1 MKVHTTHRKDK
12 QMAKI
17 DTLIEDIYKTLEDG
31 SDMYNMK
38 NKTSLEKFSKALFHS
53 MARQMSE
60 GKRQRGSNLRMSQI
74 GKPDRQLWY
83 ELKSNAEPRPIDGQT
98 KLKFMFGDI
107 LEALLIL
114 LIEVSGHKVTDE
126 QGEVEINGVK
136 GHKDCR
142 IDGVL
147 TDIKSA
153 SPYAFKKFKEGTLHS
168 DDPFGY
174 IAQISGYAEAS
185 GDDKAAFFA
194 VDKSSGELALMDI
207 ESVHM
212 ISAAGRINKVKQVL
226 TKDTPPERCYAD
238 EPEGKSGNRKLAI
251 GCVFCSFREECWK
264 DANGG
269 MGIRSFKYSNG
280 IKHLTTVAKVPDV
293 PEVTNAL

>member
-1 MKVHTTHRKDK
+1 
-12 QMAKI
+12 MADIK
-17 DTLIEDIYKTLEDG
+17 TLIPDIYKMLEDG
-31 SDMYNMK
+31 VDVGTMRNRDAM
-38 NKTSLEKFSKALFHS
+38 EKFSKSIWQSL
-53 MARQMSE
+53 ARQLRE
-60 GKRQRGSNLRMSQI
+60 GTKRREAGGGLRMSQI

-83 ELKSNAEPRPIDGQT
+83 DYRGVTEPRPIDGQT

-114 LIEVSGHKVTDE
+114 VTELSGHEVSDE

-153 SPYAFKKFKEGTLHS
+153 SPYAFKKFKEGTLHT

-174 IAQISGYAEAS
+174 IAQISGYAEA
-185 GDDKAAFFA
+185 GKDKAAAFFA
-194 VDKSSGELALMDI
+194 IDKSSAELALMDV

-212 ISAAGRINKVKQVL
+212 ISASDRINKVKSFLQSE
-226 TKDTPPERCYAD
+226 TPPERCYPD
-238 EPEGKSGNRKLAI
+238 EPDGKSGNRKLAV
-251 GCVFCSFREECWK
+251 GCIFCPFNEECWK

-269 MGIRSFKYSNG
+269 AGLRKFQYSNG
-280 IKHLTTVAKVPDV
+280 VRYLTQVAKAPDV
-293 PEVTNAL
+293 PEVTNA